1 MMIRNIDMSEIDT
14 NVVQIKR
21 GVGKKELIGS
31 TTPRIHTPLLKGATK
46 SEEVA
51 QLAEKIGIPLIPWQ
65 RWVLD
70 DLLTIDDEVTS
81 RFYGF
86 KNRYD
91 YYYNASCY
99 HRIPHIRVPTL
110 FLNALDD
117 PILGH
122 KLGAD
127 AFF

>member
-1 MMIRNIDMSEIDT
+1 MIRHEEIIGEHLENRT
-14 NVVQIKR
+14 GIKLR
-21 GVGKKELIGS
+21 EYYS
-31 TTPRIHTPLLKGATK
+31 D
-46 SEEVA
+46 EEVRRNP
-51 QLAEKIGIPLIPWQ
+51 E
-65 RWVLD
+65 RTN
-70 DLLTIDDEVTS
+70 LLTIDDEVTS